1 MINTAYFLA
10 LFLCFLRLVTFFY
23 IVNIFY
29 PKGTPKKLKACLG
42 IIISLCVVSHIDTS
56 VVLGISNN
64 FMLIISIVN
73 EIITGIILGFIVN
86 IVFECIQM
94 AGAFIDQQIGL
105 SMMSVLNPTTNTN
118 STFLGS
124 LSYYISAV
132 IFFITDSHHVLI
144 KCLVASFDIIT
155 VGNTIM
161 LQDSFYVLLQSFIK
175 FFVIG
180 VRICLPIVLIALIT
194 DITLSLISRTVP
206 TINVMML
213 GMPIRIV
220 VGIVSFTIF
229 LPIFCKLIVSTFGM
243 IPDVLSDLLKVLQ
256 AVPIVLIFA
265 GDDKTEEATPKK
277 KSEAK
282 KKGQVARSKD
292 VGLALT
298 MIACTLVILLFSA
311 SIVNSLREYMQV
323 ILQGG
328 ILDNV
333 DNMSV
338 KYIVNNVIF
347 KALIAV
353 LPAVIPIMIA
363 GIVGSVMQTGFMF
376 TGEPLKPSFGKLNPI
391 NGFKNMFSKKSIAD
405 LIKNLVVVS
414 ILSFI
419 GYKYIIKNYDSIL
432 QISSAY
438 LPSLG
443 EDIKKIISGVFAQ
456 VCMALVLIAAIDYFV
471 QFRFFKKDMRM
482 SKQEIKEE
490 YKQMEGDPKIK
501 GKIKQKQREMATRR
515 MMSQVADATV
525 VITNPTHL
533 AIALKYEE
541 GVSEAPKVVAK
552 GADLVAIKIK
562 ELAKEND
569 VPIMENKTLARMI
582 YKEVE
587 IDQDIPHHMYQAVAE
602 VLAMVFKLKN
612 K

>member
-144 KCLVASFDIIT
+144 KCLLASFDIIT

-206 TINVMML
+206 TINVMIL

-229 LPIFCKLIVSTFGM
+229 LPVFCKLIVSAFGM

-311 SIVNSLREYMQV
+311 SIVNSLKEYMQV

-353 LPAVIPIMIA
+353 LPAVVPIMIA

-405 LIKNLVVVS
+405 LIKNLIVVS

-456 VCMALVLIAAIDYFV
+456 VCMVLVLIAAIDYFV

-482 SKQEIKEE
+482 SKQEVKEE

>member
-1 MINTAYFLA
+1 MIDTAYYLA
-10 LFLCFLRLVTFFY
+10 LFLCFLRIATFFF
-23 IVNIFY
+23 IVSIFY

-42 IIISLCVVSHIDTS
+42 IIIALSVVSHIDTS
-56 VVLGISNN
+56 AVLNITNN
-64 FMLIISIVN
+64 YMLVISIVN
-73 EIITGIILGFIVN
+73 EVITGIILGFMVN
-86 IVFECIQM
+86 LIFECIQM
-94 AGAFIDQQIGL
+94 AGAIIDQQIGL
-105 SMMSVLNPTTNTN
+105 SMMSIFNPNNNST

-132 IFFITDSHHVLI
+132 LFFITDSHHVLLR
-144 KCLVASFDIIT
+144 CLVASFDIIT
-155 VGNTIM
+155 VGNSIM

-180 VRICLPIVLIALIT
+180 VRICLPIMLIALIT
-194 DITLSLISRTVP
+194 DIALALISRTVP
-206 TINVMML
+206 TINVMVL

-220 VGIVSFTIF
+220 MGIVSFAVF
-229 LPIFCKLIVSTFGM
+229 LPILSKLIIATFGM
-243 IPDVLSDLLKVLQ
+243 IPDVLSDILKVLRV
-256 AVPIVLIFA
+256 APIVLIFS
-265 GDDKTEEATPKK
+265 GEDKTEEATPKK
-277 KSEAK
+277 KADAK

-298 MIACTLVILLFSA
+298 MLACTLVILVLSDL
-311 SIVNSLREYMQV
+311 IVGVLKEYMQV
-323 ILQGG
+323 ILQAGMLKD
-328 ILDNV
+328 LDS
-333 DNMSV
+333 MSM
-338 KYIVNNVIF
+338 KYINTNIIL
-347 KALIAV
+347 KALAAI

-363 GIVGSVMQTGFMF
+363 GIVGSIMQTGFIF

-391 NGFKNMFSKKSIAD
+391 KGFKNMFSKKSIAD
-405 LIKNLVVVS
+405 LIKNLIVVTVM
-414 ILSFI
+414 IFM
-419 GYKYIIKNYDSIL
+419 GYKYITKNYDSIL

-443 EDIKKIISGVFAQ
+443 EDIKKIVSGVFIQ
-456 VCMALVLIAAIDYFV
+456 ICLVLILIAAIDYFV
-471 QFRFFKKDMRM
+471 QLRFFKKDMRM
-482 SKQEIKEE
+482 SKQEVKEE

-501 GKIKQKQREMATRR
+501 GKIKQKQREMATKR

-587 IDQDIPHHMYQAVAE
+587 VDQDIPHHMYQAVAE
-602 VLAMVFKLKN
+602 VLAMVFKLNN